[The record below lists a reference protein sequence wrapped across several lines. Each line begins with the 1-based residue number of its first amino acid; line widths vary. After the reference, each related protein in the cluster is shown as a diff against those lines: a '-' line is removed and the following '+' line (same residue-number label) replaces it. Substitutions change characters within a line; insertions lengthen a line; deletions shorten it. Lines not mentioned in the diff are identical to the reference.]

1 MEVNTMK
8 KPDVMEVILSENNR
22 LTQLLLSEAYEMANE
37 DMYAIP
43 VRIKQ
48 LCVRKEVLVENYR
61 NQILIH
67 DHFKDEMRSLL
78 SAIYCQVILAR
89 DIAIISSEK
98 EGELKTQIR
107 RLASLIN

>member
-1 MEVNTMK
+1 MK
-8 KPDVMEVILSENNR
+8 KPEMIEVIMSENDR
-22 LTQLLLSEAYEMANE
+22 LTQLLLTEAYEMANE

-48 LCVRKEVLVENYR
+48 LCVRKEVLVDNYR
-61 NQILIH
+61 NRCLHH

-89 DIAIISSEK
+89 DIAIIS
-98 EGELKTQIR
+98 
-107 RLASLIN
+107 